1 MADPS
6 VVIVRNLSAE
16 PETRQVYARMGFKPH
31 KADIPEAM
39 KPLVIEAMALGRDLV
54 NPIACFCSHRIIDVL
69 PTLRSRQPDQ
79 PSGTETR
86 QHEGVIKIDSA
97 FAIES
102 EKAALRMAGCKEIY
116 LMAVTIGPELDAKV
130 AELSQSGDMTRAF
143 LLNAYGSEAAEA
155 LMESLNREITRQA
168 EGRGLITTKR
178 YSPGYGDWPITAQ
191 RDLLGHLGGERIGIR
206 LTESCLMIP
215 EKSVSAII
223 GVKPRA
229 PQ

>member
-6 VVIVRNLSAE
+6 VIIVKNLPAV
-16 PETRQVYARMGFKPH
+16 PEARQVYARMGFKPH

-39 KPLVIEAMALGRDLV
+39 KPLVIEAMAQGRDLV
-54 NPIACFCSHRIIDVL
+54 KPIACFCSHRIL
-69 PTLRSRQPDQ
+69 W
-79 PSGTETR
+79 PSGAETR
-86 QHEGVIKIDSA
+86 RPERIEIESA

-102 EKAALRMAGCKEIY
+102 EKAAVRMAGCSEIY
-116 LMAVTIGPELDAKV
+116 LMAVTIGPELDARV
-130 AELSQSGDMTRAF
+130 SEISHSGDMTRAF

-155 LMESLNREITRQA
+155 LMESLNREIVRQVEA
-168 EGRGLITTKR
+168 QGLSTTKR

-191 RDLLGHLGGERIGIR
+191 TDLLGHLGAERIGIS

-223 GVKPRA
+223 GVKKGT
-229 PQ
+229 

>member
-39 KPLVIEAMALGRDLV
+39 KPLVVEAMALGGDLIR
-54 NPIACFCSHRIIDVL
+54 PIACFCSH
-69 PTLRSRQPDQ
+69 P
-79 PSGTETR
+79 
-86 QHEGVIKIDSA
+86 IKEITGGRLVIDSA
-97 FAIES
+97 FAIDS
-102 EKAALRMAGCKEIY
+102 EKAAVRMAGCSEIY

-130 AELSQSGDMTRAF
+130 AEISQSGDMTRAF

-155 LMESLNREITRQA
+155 LMESLNREIARQV
-168 EGRGLITTKR
+168 EGRGLTATKR

-191 RDLLGHLGGERIGIR
+191 RDLLGHLGADRIGIR
-206 LTESCLMIP
+206 LAESCLMIP

-223 GVKPRA
+223 GVRSK
-229 PQ
+229 

>member
-6 VVIVRNLSAE
+6 VVIVKNLSAE

-31 KADIPEAM
+31 KTDIPDAM

-54 NPIACFCSHRIIDVL
+54 KPVACFCSHRINDVL

-79 PSGTETR
+79 LSGGETR
-86 QHEGVIKIDSA
+86 RHERIEIESA
-97 FAIES
+97 FAIDS
-102 EKAALRMAGCKEIY
+102 RKVAAWMLGCTGIY
-116 LMAVTIGPELDAKV
+116 LAAVTLGPELDAEV
-130 AELSQSGDMTRAF
+130 AELSQSGDVTRAF
-143 LLNAYGSEAAEA
+143 LLNAYGAEAAEA
-155 LMESLNREITRQA
+155 LMESLNREITRQV
-168 EGRGLITTKR
+168 EGRGLTTTKR
-178 YSPGYGDWPITAQ
+178 YSPGYGDWPVTAQ
-191 RDLLGHLGGERIGIR
+191 RDLLGHLGADRIGIR

>member
-16 PETRQVYARMGFKPH
+16 PEARQVYARMGFKPH

-39 KPLVIEAMALGRDLV
+39 KPLVVEAMALGRDLAK
-54 NPIACFCSHRIIDVL
+54 PIACFCTHPVKEITDGRL
-69 PTLRSRQPDQ
+69 L
-79 PSGTETR
+79 
-86 QHEGVIKIDSA
+86 IDSA
-97 FAIES
+97 FDITS
-102 EKAALRMAGCKEIY
+102 EKAAARMTGCAEIY
-116 LMAVTIGPELDAKV
+116 LMAVTIGHDLDAKV

-155 LMESLNREITRQA
+155 LMESLNREITRQV
-168 EGRGLITTKR
+168 ESRGMTTTKR
-178 YSPGYGDWPITAQ
+178 YSPGYGDWPVTAQ
-191 RDLLGHLGGERIGIR
+191 RDLLGHLGAERIGIR

-223 GVKPRA
+223 GVKPSA